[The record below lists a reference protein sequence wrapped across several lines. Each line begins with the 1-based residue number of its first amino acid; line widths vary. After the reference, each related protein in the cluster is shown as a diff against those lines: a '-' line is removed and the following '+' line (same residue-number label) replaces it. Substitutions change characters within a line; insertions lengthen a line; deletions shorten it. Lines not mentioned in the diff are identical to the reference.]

1 MDIFV
6 FFSEEDG
13 SQLYLVDFQQK
24 AIVTIS
30 DKRQKRL
37 EKGPDGKSSE
47 QGETEDKD
55 VEKKSVSAD
64 DDSSHHASRPDEEW

>member
-1 MDIFV
+1 M
-6 FFSEEDG
+6 
-13 SQLYLVDFQQK
+13 DFQQK

-37 EKGPDGKSSE
+37 DKGPDGKSAE
-47 QGETEDKD
+47 QGVMEDKD

-64 DDSSHHASRPDEEW
+64 DDSSHRTSRPDEEW